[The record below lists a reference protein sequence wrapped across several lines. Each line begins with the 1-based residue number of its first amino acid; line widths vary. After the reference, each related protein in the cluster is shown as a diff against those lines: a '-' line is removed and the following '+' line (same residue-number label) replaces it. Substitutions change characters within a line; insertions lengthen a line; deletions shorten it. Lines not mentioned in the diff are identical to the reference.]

1 MRILFRI
8 LLAILA
14 GLSVALLGYYAY
26 TIATDTFS
34 FPFVGQ
40 ERQQGKTLRFAVAR
54 PSFLMHSSTGVV
66 LDADAILASLQRDGV
81 NWNPTVSSEGRI
93 SVSGEFVEVA
103 MYQAKKDTR
112 LHIDA
117 DTYNSLKNTSYK
129 LPHSLNLVNTE
140 TPRNLS
146 ISQAG
151 LPRDRT
157 FSLEMYGYEGL
168 SVSDVRWYIHTD
180 ASRGCD
186 IHDAWDS
193 RVFHLLSV
201 AEITRDTVG
210 QIEKANYRLNYD
222 STLPRVCIIA

>member
-1 MRILFRI
+1 MHTLSRT

-26 TIATDTFS
+26 TIATDTLS

-40 ERQQGKTLRFAVAR
+40 ERQEGTTLRFAVAR
-54 PSFLMHSSTGVV
+54 PSFLMQSSTGAV
-66 LDADAILASLQRDGV
+66 LDPDALLASLQRDGV

-129 LPHSLNLVNTE
+129 LPHSLDLVNTE

-168 SVSDVRWYIHTD
+168 SSSDIRWYMHTD

-186 IHDAWDS
+186 IRDDWDS
-193 RVFHLLSV
+193 QIFRPVGV
-201 AEITRDTVG
+201 TEITG
-210 QIEKANYRLNYD
+210 EK
-222 STLPRVCIIA
+222 V

>member
-1 MRILFRI
+1 MHTLSRT

-26 TIATDTFS
+26 TIATDTLS

-40 ERQQGKTLRFAVAR
+40 ERQEGTTLRFAVAR
-54 PSFLMHSSTGVV
+54 PSFLMQNSTGAV
-66 LDADAILASLQRDGV
+66 LDADALLASLQRDGV

-129 LPHSLNLVNTE
+129 LPHSLDLVNTE

-168 SVSDVRWYIHTD
+168 SSSDIRWYIHTD

-186 IHDAWDS
+186 IRDDWDS
-193 RVFHLLSV
+193 QILHPVGV
-201 AEITRDTVG
+201 AEITG
-210 QIEKANYRLNYD
+210 EK
-222 STLPRVCIIA
+222 V

>member
-1 MRILFRI
+1 MHTLSRT

-26 TIATDTFS
+26 TIATDTLS

-40 ERQQGKTLRFAVAR
+40 ERQEGSTLRFAVAR
-54 PSFLMHSSTGVV
+54 PSFLMQSSTGAV
-66 LDADAILASLQRDGV
+66 LDPDALLASLQRDGV

-129 LPHSLNLVNTE
+129 LPHSLDLINTE

-157 FSLEMYGYEGL
+157 FSLEMYGYESL
-168 SVSDVRWYIHTD
+168 SSSDIRWYIHTD

-186 IHDAWDS
+186 IRDDWDS
-193 RVFHLLSV
+193 QIFHPV
-201 AEITRDTVG
+201 GVTEITG
-210 QIEKANYRLNYD
+210 EK
-222 STLPRVCIIA
+222 V